1 MTRPAPPRTRPRARI
16 VGVGAY
22 LPRRVLTN
30 HDLEQ
35 MVATSDRW
43 IQERTGVR
51 ERRIAAVDEATSDL
65 AVEAARAALTSAGI
79 QADDTDLVL
88 VATTTPDMY
97 VPSTASLVQARLGAN
112 RAAACDLSAAC
123 SGFLYAL
130 SVADQFIRAG
140 NMKTVLVIG
149 AETMSRITDW
159 QDRSTS
165 VLFGDGAGAVVLRAE
180 SGRRGLLSTHLHA
193 DGELWD
199 LLYVPGG
206 GSRLPASQAVLDQRL
221 AYIKMKGNE
230 TFRVAVRMLAEVALE
245 ALDRHG
251 VEPAEVDLL
260 IPHQANIR
268 IIQAVADRLGLSP
281 ERVFMNLDRVGN
293 TSAASIPLAL
303 EQALGLRRIAPGDL
317 VLCTAFGAG
326 LTWAS
331 ALIRW

>member
-1 MTRPAPPRTRPRARI
+1 
-16 VGVGAY
+16 
-22 LPRRVLTN
+22 
-30 HDLEQ
+30 
-35 MVATSDRW
+35 MVETSDRW

-51 ERRIAAVDEATSDL
+51 ERRIAAVGEATSDL
-65 AVEAARAALTSAGI
+65 AVEAARAALTAAGI
-79 QADDTDLVL
+79 RAGDVDFVL

-97 VPSTASLVQARLGAN
+97 VPSTASLVQAKIGAT

-130 SVADQFIRAG
+130 SVADQCIRSG
-140 NMKTVLVIG
+140 DMTTVLVIG

-159 QDRSTS
+159 QDRSTC

-180 SGRRGLLSTHLHA
+180 SGRHGLLSTHLHA
-193 DGELWD
+193 DGGLWD
-199 LLYVPGG
+199 LLCVPGG
-206 GSRLPASQAVLDQRL
+206 GSRLPASHVVLDQRL
-221 AYIKMKGNE
+221 ATIKMKGNE
-230 TFRVAVRMLAEVALE
+230 TFRAAVRMLSAVALE
-245 ALDRHG
+245 ALDRHR
-251 VEPAEVDLL
+251 VKPSDVDLL

-268 IIQAVADRLGLSP
+268 IIQAVAARLGLPP

-303 EQALGLRRIAPGDL
+303 DQALRMRRIAPGDL
-317 VLCTAFGAG
+317 VLCAAFGAG